1 MNRSPKEVEFPD
13 QEPAIDELTEEEMES
28 LIGEFFESNYERLRL
43 EGGHALTPHVKK
55 AALDQVLHYWRK
67 LRNVAESVTNT
78 EVKLTLPEQ
87 TTPDGRRFT
96 LEGVVDI
103 VREDDRTVMYD
114 IKTHDPDYVR
124 ANLGMYEKQLNV
136 YAHIWQGLRGQP
148 LDQTAIIATA
158 FPETLRDAINS
169 GSQTVIA
176 RELEKWEPLIDIPIS
191 QSHVED
197 TIREFGE
204 VVDAIECRQ
213 FAPPPVERLQS
224 RLDNTRQLY
233 ATRICRNCD
242 ARFSCSSYRNYA
254 YASGNRTDFQF
265 SQYFN
270 DWGSE
275 ADRSE
280 RIAVTLEV
288 SRTIDELERNIE
300 PIRTTDAD

>member
-1 MNRSPKEVEFPD
+1 MN
-13 QEPAIDELTEEEMES
+13 DETLNSGHLSDTEMEL
-28 LIGEFFESNYERLRL
+28 LIGEFFEANYERLRTD
-43 EGGHALTPHVKK
+43 GGHALTPYVKK

-67 LRNVAESVTNT
+67 LREVAERVTDT

-87 TTPDGRRFT
+87 VTPEGRRFT

-124 ANLGMYEKQLNV
+124 SNRWMYEKQLNV

-148 LDQTAIIATA
+148 LDQTAVIATA
-158 FPETLRDAINS
+158 FPDTLRDAINS
-169 GSQTVIA
+169 GVEAVIS
-176 RELEKWEPLIDIPIS
+176 REFEKWDPLVDIPLDR
-191 QSHVED
+191 SHVAE

-204 VVDAIECRQ
+204 VVDSIEARQ

-224 RLDNTRQLY
+224 RFDNTRQLF

-254 YASGNRTDFQF
+254 FASGNKSEFQF
-265 SQYFN
+265 SQYFE
-270 DWGSE
+270 DWGNE
-275 ADRSE
+275 TDRGE

-288 SRTIDELERNIE
+288 SPSIDVLERSLESIQN
-300 PIRTTDAD
+300 DNAD